1 MANPRS
7 CGMMTP
13 TRKPPKLKR
22 QRRRGRRTHIAW
34 TPMIDVMS
42 ADRSVRTMIIDMV
55 ACVGPVEKP
64 PERRMMR
71 MSSGRT
77 MKSRMTVH
85 AIAQSRT

>member
-1 MANPRS
+1 M
-7 CGMMTP
+7 
-13 TRKPPKLKR
+13 
-22 QRRRGRRTHIAW
+22 AW
-34 TPMIDVMS
+34 TPTMDVMS
-42 ADRSVRTMIIDMV
+42 ADTSVKTMIMLIV

-71 MSSGRT
+71 MRSGRT